1 MADFYADM
9 AKTARDLLAPTS
21 QNGLGQ
27 GKLELTRVVPGV
39 VDPSQPWI
47 PVEPT
52 TTTQPI
58 RGAVRGISKQLV
70 GVEVG
75 GIVLMA
81 SDRVAVCETPVIP
94 YEAGDV
100 LVVDD
105 VPVMIIAFEKLPA
118 AGIAAAVKFTIRG

>member
-1 MADFYADM
+1 MADIYTRMQD
-9 AKTARDLLAPTS
+9 TARRLLRPAAD
-21 QNGLGQ
+21 GGFGQ

-39 VDPSQPWI
+39 VNPDAPWE
-47 PVEPT
+47 PVTPT

-58 RGAVRGISKQLV
+58 RGAVRGISKQLI
-70 GVEVG
+70 GVEIG

-81 SDRVAVCETPVIP
+81 SDRQAICEVPSIP

-105 VPVMIIAFEKLPA
+105 VPVFIIAFEKIPA
-118 AGIAAAVKFTIRG
+118 AGVTSAVRFTIR